1 MTPKGDTK
9 QRIAAWGLL
18 WLRVLMGLGIAY
30 HGYGKIFGGEHFGAN
45 VEGFAGGVAKMGFPM
60 PLFFAWCA
68 AFSEFAG
75 GIFVALGLFTRL
87 AALSVFAT
95 MSVAAFVAHADDPL
109 KVKELALAYW
119 TMSGAL
125 VLTGGGCLSL
135 DKLLFCG
142 KCKSESKTE

>member
-1 MTPKGDTK
+1 MTSNANTK
-9 QRIAAWGLL
+9 ERIAALGLL
-18 WLRVLMGLGIAY
+18 WLSILMGAGIAY
-30 HGYGKIFGGEHFGAN
+30 HGYGKIFGGEYFGAN

-68 AFSEFAG
+68 ALAEFAG
-75 GIFVALGLFTRL
+75 GIFVALGLFTRA
-87 AALSVFAT
+87 AALFVFFN
-95 MSVAAFVAHADDPL
+95 MSVAAFVAHSNDPM

-125 VLTGGGCLSL
+125 VLMGGGCLSL

-142 KCKSESKTE
+142 KCKSESKTD